1 MSSEQQIEEMAFT
14 DVDILANDINQHC
27 ADLAETYC
35 GDTNCLTCLAHAL
48 TGKGYRKADE
58 LIAEN
63 EQLRIRHADLDRQ
76 IRAEARRE
84 FAEKL
89 KNYYIKNAGSLKGSI
104 NCDLVAYHIDQILAD
119 MERKEEQ

>member
-1 MSSEQQIEEMAFT
+1 MDGKDRLIEMIQSAT
-14 DVDILANDINQHC
+14 SGC
-27 ADLAETYC
+27 ARYWASLIADKLLAE
-35 GDTNCLTCLAHAL
+35 GVIVPPSNVA
-48 TGKGYRKADE
+48 K

-63 EQLRIRHADLDRQ
+63 EKLRERQASYDKQ
-76 IRAEARRE
+76 IRADARRE

-89 KNYYIKNAGSLKGSI
+89 KNYYIKNFNSLKGSI

>member
-1 MSSEQQIEEMAFT
+1 MPAKK
-14 DVDILANDINQHC
+14 ILFISK
-27 ADLAETYC
+27 
-35 GDTNCLTCLAHAL
+35 GGRSF
-48 TGKGYRKADE
+48 GKNKE
-58 LIAEN
+58 LIQRILHEN
-63 EQLRIRHADLDRQ
+63 AMLTFDNQQLRERHASLDRQ

>member
-1 MSSEQQIEEMAFT
+1 M
-14 DVDILANDINQHC
+14 DVREKLIQLIMDATNGC
-27 ADLAETYC
+27 ARYWASLIADKLLAE
-35 GDTNCLTCLAHAL
+35 GVIAELT
-48 TGKGYRKADE
+48 
-58 LIAEN
+58 AEN
-63 EQLRIRHADLDRQ
+63 EQLRERHASLDCQ
-76 IRAEARRE
+76 IRADARKE

>member
-1 MSSEQQIEEMAFT
+1 MSREQQIEESWKGIYKTLMLEADCSLSGEDCST
-14 DVDILANDINQHC
+14 I
-27 ADLAETYC
+27 ADLLIA
-35 GDTNCLTCLAHAL
+35 N
-48 TGKGYRKADE
+48 GYRKADE

-63 EQLRIRHADLDRQ
+63 EQLRERHADLDRQ

-104 NCDLVAYHIDQILAD
+104 NCDLVAYHIEQILTD

>member
-1 MSSEQQIEEMAFT
+1 MKIVYVSK
-14 DVDILANDINQHC
+14 
-27 ADLAETYC
+27 
-35 GDTNCLTCLAHAL
+35 GGRAH
-48 TGKGYRKADE
+48 GKTQE
-58 LIAEN
+58 LIQQLICKNDTLTTEN
-63 EQLRIRHADLDRQ
+63 EQLRERNASYDRQ
-76 IRAEARRE
+76 IGADARRE

>member
-1 MSSEQQIEEMAFT
+1 M
-14 DVDILANDINQHC
+14 DVREKLIQLIMDATNGCARYWASLIADKLLAEGVMQLPSNI
-27 ADLAETYC
+27 ADL
-35 GDTNCLTCLAHAL
+35 
-48 TGKGYRKADE
+48 
-58 LIAEN
+58 IVEN
-63 EQLRIRHADLDRQ
+63 EQLRERNASYDRQ
-76 IRAEARRE
+76 IRTDARRE